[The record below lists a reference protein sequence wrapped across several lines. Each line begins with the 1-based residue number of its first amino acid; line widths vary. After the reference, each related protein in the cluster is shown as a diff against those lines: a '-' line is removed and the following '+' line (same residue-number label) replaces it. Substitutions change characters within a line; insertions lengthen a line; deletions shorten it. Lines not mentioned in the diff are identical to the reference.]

1 MKKLFLYV
9 FLGLILFSHQSFAK
23 VVNKTW
29 QFNCD
34 TRLQDMTAITGM
46 SLIVSIVY
54 EDHGFELKS
63 GKATL
68 VRDSRRY
75 DFNLTNVTGDWTYV
89 DSHGELSSSSA
100 FDRTNTHFWGW
111 GFSAF
116 KERGILKEFE
126 IADYKTNPHI
136 VRLEEY
142 ECLK

>member
-1 MKKLFLYV
+1 MFLS
-9 FLGLILFSHQSFAK
+9 LLLFSHQSFAK
-23 VVNKTW
+23 VMEKTF
-29 QFNCD
+29 QIKCD
-34 TRLQDMTAITGM
+34 TRLQDMTTANV
-46 SLIVSIVY
+46 SLIVTLVY
-54 EDHGFELKS
+54 EDSVFELKS

-111 GFSAF
+111 RFIAF

-142 ECLK
+142 ECLN

>member
-1 MKKLFLYV
+1 MFLS
-9 FLGLILFSHQSFAK
+9 LLLFSHQSFAK
-23 VVNKTW
+23 VMEKTF
-29 QFNCD
+29 QIKCD
-34 TRLQDMTAITGM
+34 TRLQDMTTANV
-46 SLIVSIVY
+46 SLIVTLVY
-54 EDHGFELKS
+54 EDSVFELKS

-111 GFSAF
+111 RFSAF

-142 ECLK
+142 ECLY

>member
-1 MKKLFLYV
+1 MKKLSLYV
-9 FLGLILFSHQSFAK
+9 FLGLLLFSHQSFAK
-23 VVNKTW
+23 VVEKTF
-29 QFNCD
+29 QIKCD
-34 TRLQDMTAITGM
+34 TRLQDMTTANV
-46 SLIVSIVY
+46 SLIVTLVY
-54 EDHGFELKS
+54 EDSVFELKS

-75 DFNLTNVTGDWTYV
+75 DFNLNVTGDWTYV

-111 GFSAF
+111 GFHAF

>member
-1 MKKLFLYV
+1 MKKLFLYM
-9 FLGLILFSHQSFAK
+9 FLSLLLFSHQSFAK
-23 VVNKTW
+23 VVEKTF
-29 QFNCD
+29 QIKCD
-34 TRLQDMTAITGM
+34 TRLQDMTTANV
-46 SLIVSIVY
+46 SLIVTLVY
-54 EDHGFELKS
+54 EDSVFELKS

-111 GFSAF
+111 SFIAF

-126 IADYKTNPHI
+126 IGDYKTNPHI

-142 ECLK
+142 ECLY